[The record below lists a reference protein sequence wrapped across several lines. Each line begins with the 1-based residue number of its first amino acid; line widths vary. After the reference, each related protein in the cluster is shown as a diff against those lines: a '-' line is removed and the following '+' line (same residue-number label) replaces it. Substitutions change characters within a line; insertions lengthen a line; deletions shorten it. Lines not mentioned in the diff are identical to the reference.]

1 MADYI
6 TTDTTNPSQSNIV
19 TTANV
24 HIGGAG
30 NPAQELQVTGDVVVT
45 GNITAFYSSDI
56 RLKDNIRPIESAI
69 FKVQQIRGVT
79 FDWNEKSN
87 KLQQEKGNDVGLIAQ
102 EVEMVL
108 PEVIQIREDGI
119 KAISYEKVV
128 PLLVEAIKEQQT
140 LIEDLSN
147 RIKSLEER

>member
-119 KAISYEKVV
+119 KAVSYEKVV

-140 LIEDLSN
+140 LIEDLLN
-147 RIKSLEER
+147 RLQSLEER